1 MTRTYNVTRE
11 SAAKVLGVSTRTIDR
26 YVKSGKLSYKKVA
39 NKVLLA
45 KEEIA
50 EMQKDFS
57 ALRQEV
63 NTEVVS
69 QTTPV
74 TSSGGGITTVNPNLE
89 KAIDEKIEK
98 FFLIFN
104 EKDKILEEKNKVIFM
119 LQQRVGELETKLKT
133 MVALPDYTREKQ
145 EAMIEKQKLEE
156 KITGLRNRIK
166 SEKTKNLVFVG
177 VSLVLII
184 IAAFFFMQG

>member
-1 MTRTYNVTRE
+1 MTRTYSITRE
-11 SAAKVLGVSTRTIDR
+11 SAAKILWVSTRTIDR
-26 YVKSGKLSYKKVA
+26 YVKGWKLSYKKVA

-45 KEEIA
+45 KEEVT

-69 QTTPV
+69 QTTSIA
-74 TSSGGGITTVNPNLE
+74 SSGSNITTINSSLE

-166 SEKTKNLVFVG
+166 SEKTKNLVFIW
-177 VSLVLII
+177 VSLILII

>member
-11 SAAKVLGVSTRTIDR
+11 HAAKLLGVSTRTIDR
-26 YVKSGKLSYKKVA
+26 YVKSWKLSYKKIA

-45 KEEIA
+45 KEEVA

-57 ALRQEV
+57 ALRHEV

-69 QTTPV
+69 NV
-74 TSSGGGITTVNPNLE
+74 SSSTSGSNQITTVNPSLE

-119 LQQRVGELETKLKT
+119 LQQRVWELESKLKT

-156 KITGLRNRIK
+156 RIYGLKNRIRT
-166 SEKTKNLVFVG
+166 EKTKNLVFVWL
-177 VSLVLII
+177 SVLLIV
-184 IAAFFFMQG
+184 IAIFFFMQK

>member
-1 MTRTYNVTRE
+1 MTRTYSITRE
-11 SAAKVLGVSTRTIDR
+11 TAAKILGVSTRTIDR
-26 YVKSGKLSYKKVA
+26 YVKNWKLSYKKIA

-50 EMQKDFS
+50 EIQNDFS

-63 NTEVVS
+63 STEVVS
-69 QTTPV
+69 NTTSNV
-74 TSSGGGITTVNPNLE
+74 WSSITTVNPWLE

-119 LQQRVGELETKLKT
+119 LQQRVWELETKLKT

-145 EAMIEKQKLEE
+145 EAILEKQKLEE
-156 KITGLRNRIK
+156 RIIWLKNRIR
-166 SEKTKNLVFVG
+166 SEKTKNLVFVWI
-177 VSLVLII
+177 SLILIVV
-184 IAAFFFMQG
+184 AVFFFVLN